1 MSDGTIPALSAV
13 DRPNS
18 YIGRSVPRPN
28 ARRLVQGRG
37 QFTDD
42 IPSPARTLHAAFL
55 RSPYAHARITRLDVS
70 AAKAAP
76 GVVLVATGAELARIC
91 DPWVGVL
98 THFKGLRSAPQY
110 PLAMERVLWQ
120 GEPVVGIAAESR
132 ALAEDAL
139 ALIEIDYQELPPVTD
154 PDAALLPDSPVIHA
168 EFGSNLAFELT
179 IESGDAEA
187 AFRDAHAV
195 VCGDFLFGRHTP
207 VTLESRAILAD
218 YDPSLGQLTVH
229 QSTQTPYQMQDIF
242 ARHLRLPQSKVRVVA
257 KDIGGSFGMKLHVY
271 GDEMATAAMSIML
284 GRPVKFVADRLESFQ
299 SDIHARDHRVR
310 ARMAVTADGSIIG
323 MIVDDLTG
331 IGAFSAYPR
340 TSAVEGN
347 QAVRLMG
354 GPYKLRNYHGHLRV
368 VFQNKGVMSQYRA
381 VGHPIACGVT
391 EALVDQA
398 AAAIGLDPLEIRRRN
413 LLADD
418 AYPYTSPTGYVF
430 ERLSHH
436 QCLDKLERLM
446 DYPALRADQA
456 AARGQGIMRGI
467 GLAAFIEITN
477 PGPAFYGVGGAHIT
491 AQDGCVMTL
500 EPSGDIRCAVSVTE
514 QGQGTEAIMAQIAAS
529 AVGVPIAHVRV
540 MTGDTDATPY
550 GGATWASRGA
560 GIGGETVLI
569 TGKALRANLLR
580 LASVMLQTQ
589 AQALDIRDGHVVD
602 TATGQERIGLR
613 DLAHIAYYRPD
624 TLPKGVQAELSSAHN
639 HVPRG
644 QPFAF
649 TNGIQAS
656 HVEVDTETG
665 LVRLLNHWVVEDC
678 GRIINPLL
686 VDEQVRGGV
695 VQGIGA
701 ALFEEC
707 LYSEQGQLLNGTLAD
722 YLVPMAGE
730 MPDIHV
736 DHVSTPTLH
745 SELGAKG
752 VGEAG
757 AAGAAAA
764 VLNAINDALHPL
776 GARLSQIPATP
787 ERILRALGKLKPHAD
802 PNTGD
807 A

>member
-1 MSDGTIPALSAV
+1 MAASAV

-37 QFTDD
+37 QYTDD
-42 IPSPARTLHAAFL
+42 VPAPARTLHAAFL
-55 RSPYAHARITRLDVS
+55 RSPYAHARITRIDVT
-70 AAKAAP
+70 AARAAP
-76 GVVLVATGAELARIC
+76 GVALVVTGAEIDRVC
-91 DPWVGVL
+91 EPWVGVL
-98 THFKGLRSAPQY
+98 SHFKGLRSATQHA
-110 PLAMERVLWQ
+110 LAVDHTVWQ
-120 GEPVVGIAAESR
+120 GEPVVAVAAETR

-139 ALIEIDYQELPPVTD
+139 ALIEIDYAELPAVTD
-154 PDAALLPDSPVIHA
+154 PDAALLPGSPVIHPDL
-168 EFGSNLAFELT
+168 GSNLAFALKV
-179 IESGDAEA
+179 ESGDAEA
-187 AFRDAHAV
+187 AFREAHAV
-195 VCGDFLFGRHTP
+195 VSGDFRFGRHSP
-207 VTLESRAILAD
+207 VTLESRSILAAF
-218 YDPSLGQLTVH
+218 DPSDRQLTVH
-229 QSTQTPYQMQDIF
+229 QSTQTPYQMQDIY
-242 ARHLRLPQSKVRVVA
+242 ARHFGLPQANVRVVA
-257 KDIGGSFGMKLHVY
+257 EDVGGSFGMKLHVY
-271 GDEMATAAMSIML
+271 SDEMATVAMSVML
-284 GRPVKFVADRLESFQ
+284 GRPVKFIADRLESFQ

-310 ARMAVTADGSIIG
+310 ARLAVGADGVITG
-323 MIVDDLTG
+323 MIVDDITG

-347 QAVRLMG
+347 QAIRLMG
-354 GPYKLRNYHGHLRV
+354 GPYKLRDYSGNLRV
-368 VFQNKGVMSQYRA
+368 VFQNKAMMSQYRA

-398 AAAIGLDPLEIRRRN
+398 AAAIGLDPLEFRRRN
-413 LLADD
+413 LLTDD
-418 AYPYTSPTGYVF
+418 VYPYTSPTGYQF

-446 DYPALRADQA
+446 EYPALRADQA
-456 AARGQGIMRGI
+456 EARRKGVHRGI
-467 GLAAFIEITN
+467 GFAVFIEITN
-477 PGPAFYGVGGAHIT
+477 PGPAFYGVGGARIT
-491 AQDGCVMTL
+491 AQDGCVLTL
-500 EPSGDIRCAVSVTE
+500 EPSGNLRCAVSVTE

-529 AVGVPIAHVRV
+529 AVGVRIETVRV
-540 MTGDTDATPY
+540 ITGDTAATPY

-580 LASVMLQTQ
+580 LAGVMLQTQ
-589 AQALDIRDGHVVD
+589 PEMLDLDDGLIVD
-602 TATGQERIGLR
+602 VATGQERITLQE
-613 DLAHIAYYRPD
+613 LARIAYYRPD
-624 TLPKGVQAELSSAHN
+624 TLPQGVQAELSAAHH

-656 HVEVDTETG
+656 HVEVDVESG
-665 LVRLLNHWVVEDC
+665 FVRLLNHWVVEDC

-686 VDEQVRGGV
+686 VDEQIRGGV

-707 LYSEQGQLLNGTLAD
+707 LYSDQGQLLNGTLAD
-722 YLVPMAGE
+722 YLVPMASE

-752 VGEAG
+752 AGEAG
-757 AAGAAAA
+757 TAGAAAA
-764 VLNAINDALHPL
+764 VLNAINDALHPF

-787 ERILRALGKLKPHAD
+787 ERILRALGKLA
-802 PNTGD
+802 
-807 A
+807 